1 MPRNEVLVTLRR
13 ARGWT
18 QEDLA
23 QQVAQVVAVLGSN
36 VAPDAR
42 LVSAWERGEIR
53 WPQRHYRHALRMLFG
68 VTSDEALGFI
78 RPGKDP
84 ARRHP
89 RVLVSVLDFDL
100 EGSTVRRADFLKSI
114 AGVAFGL
121 TSGEGLQSWL
131 GVDPSRSVKPRVL
144 GASDVAAIEQTT
156 ARFAAWDRTQGG
168 ILSVDAMLGQ
178 LNWAATLLD
187 KGRFASEQVRRRMF
201 SAVANLAEVAG
212 FAAYDA
218 GMHAEARRAFL
229 LGIHAAAE
237 AEDWPLRANVLS
249 DMARQAI
256 TLGHPEDGLDLMQ
269 IAIYGADGRATPA
282 TQAMLQ
288 VVLGRVYG
296 AMGKVRE
303 CRNAIAK
310 ADDVYEPPTDEDPA
324 WISYYIPA
332 QLAGDSGVALYNGSV
347 HDHTLREVSA
357 QRLSNAAAN
366 YGPAYP
372 RSTAFCLAK
381 LTVLRLDQGEP
392 DEAATLGRQ
401 LLELA
406 DGIASARLNDDY
418 RLIRAHAKRYQSHG
432 DVAELVADLP

>member
-1 MPRNEVLVTLRR
+1 MPRNEVLVTLRK

-23 QQVAQVVAVLGSN
+23 QQVAQVVAALGSN

-68 VTSDEALGFI
+68 GTSDEALGFI

-89 RVLVSVLDFDL
+89 RVLVSVLDF
-100 EGSTVRRADFLKSI
+100 EESSTVRRADFLKSI

-121 TSGEGLQSWL
+121 TAGEDLQSWP

-156 ARFAAWDRTQGG
+156 ARFAAWERSQGG

-187 KGRFASEQVRRRMF
+187 KSRFASEQVRRRMF

-218 GMHAEARRAFL
+218 GMHTEARRAFT
-229 LGIHAAAE
+229 LGVHAAAE
-237 AEDWPLRANVLS
+237 GEDWPLRANILS

-256 TLGHPEDGLDLMQ
+256 SLGHPEDGLDLMQ

-310 ADDVYEPPTDEDPA
+310 ADHVYEPPTDEDPA

-332 QLAGDSGVALYNGSV
+332 QLAGDSGHALYSAAQ
-347 HDHTLREVSA
+347 HDVSLRGETA
-357 QRLSNAAAN
+357 NRLATAAET
-366 YGPAYP
+366 YGPKYP
-372 RSTAFCLAK
+372 RAAAFCLA
-381 LTVLRLDQGEP
+381 RLAAIRFDEGEP
-392 DEAATLGRQ
+392 DEAVAVGRR
-401 LLELA
+401 LL
-406 DGIASARLNDDY
+406 DIGSGVASARLNDDY
-418 RLIRAHAKRYQSHG
+418 RLVYAHAKRYQSHG